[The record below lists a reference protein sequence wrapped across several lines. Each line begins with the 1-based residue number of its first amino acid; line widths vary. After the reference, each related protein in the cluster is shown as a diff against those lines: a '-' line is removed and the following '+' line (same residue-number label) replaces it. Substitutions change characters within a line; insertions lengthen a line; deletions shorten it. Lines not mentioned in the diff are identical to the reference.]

1 MIAEFFF
8 FLNVRGTDMM
18 TGFWEQLLARFG
30 RWNHRRATIHALREL
45 SDWQLRDIGLT
56 RGEIPTVVEAAF
68 AAKHPAHPSDAPAAT
83 RTRVRPQAPAKGG
96 PAVAA

>member
-1 MIAEFFF
+1 M
-8 FLNVRGTDMM
+8 T
-18 TGFWEQLLARFG
+18 TGFLEQLLARFA
-30 RWNHRRATIHALREL
+30 RWNHRRATVHALREL

-68 AAKHPAHPSDAPAAT
+68 AAKHVAHPTGAPPPS
-83 RTRVRPQAPAKGG
+83 RTRVRPQAPANGG